1 MKVVGFVGSP
11 RVGGNTDI
19 LVSEILRGAAEAG
32 AETEKVVLN
41 QLHISPCQACEAC
54 RKTKRCRI
62 DDDMQAL
69 YETMLSAD
77 GLVLGT
83 PIYYWGPSA
92 QLKTFVDRWYAID
105 QEGLREGLAGKSVQL
120 VCAFAD
126 HDLQTARHAIGMLE
140 TSVRW
145 LQMQWREPLLGV
157 AWKRGEIRENQAV
170 LRQAYAIGRELTSQ
184 P

>member
-1 MKVVGFVGSP
+1 MKTVGFVGSP

-32 AETEKVVLN
+32 AETDKVLLN
-41 QLHISPCQACEAC
+41 QLDIAPCQACETC
-54 RKTKRCRI
+54 RRTKRCRL

-77 GLVLGT
+77 VLVLGT

-105 QEGLREGLAGKSVQL
+105 QEGLREGLAGKTVQL

-126 HDLQTARHAIGMLE
+126 SDLQTARYAIGMLE

-157 AWKRGEIRENQAV
+157 AWKRGEIRENQA
-170 LRQAYAIGRELTSQ
+170 LLGQAYNIGRDLASRR
-184 P
+184 